1 MGELSG
7 EIQHGGGLTDPTLL
21 VRTHDDWRVGSGRVL
36 GGGIHAPI
44 VAGGG
49 YGGVPGAMFHVEQ
62 EPPGGQV
69 RRGACRGILKAL

>member
-21 VRTHDDWRVGSGRVL
+21 VRTHDDWRVGSDRVL

-49 YGGVPGAMFHVEQ
+49 YGGVSGPCFTWNSRVLA
-62 EPPGGQV
+62 
-69 RRGACRGILKAL
+69 RGCTKAAAGVS

>member
-7 EIQHGGGLTDPTLL
+7 EVEHGGGLANPTLL
-21 VRTHDDWRVGSGRVL
+21 VRTHDDRRVGSGRVL

-62 EPPGGQV
+62 RPFNRVV
-69 RRGACRGILKAL
+69 RRGACGGILRQ

>member
-1 MGELSG
+1 
-7 EIQHGGGLTDPTLL
+7 
-21 VRTHDDWRVGSGRVL
+21 VGSDRVL

-62 EPPGGQV
+62 RPSNRVV
-69 RRGACRGILKAL
+69 RRGACGGILRQ

>member
-7 EIQHGGGLTDPTLL
+7 EVEHGGGLANPTFL
-21 VRTHDDWRVGSGRVL
+21 VRTHDDRRVGSGRVL

-62 EPPGGQV
+62 QVFGGVV
-69 RRGACRGILKAL
+69 RRGACGGILRQ

>member
-1 MGELSG
+1 MGEFSG
-7 EIQHGGGLTDPTLL
+7 EVEYGGGLANPTLL
-21 VRTHDDWRVGSGRVL
+21 VRTHDDRRVGSGRVL

-62 EPPGGQV
+62 RPFNRVV
-69 RRGACRGILKAL
+69 RRGACGGILRP

>member
-1 MGELSG
+1 MGEFSG
-7 EIQHGGGLTDPTLL
+7 EVEHGGGLANPTLL
-21 VRTHDDWRVGSGRVL
+21 VRTHDDRRVGSGRVL

-62 EPPGGQV
+62 QVFGGV
-69 RRGACRGILKAL
+69 VLRGACGGILRQ

>member
-1 MGELSG
+1 
-7 EIQHGGGLTDPTLL
+7 
-21 VRTHDDWRVGSGRVL
+21 VGSGRVL

-49 YGGVPGAMFHVEQ
+49 YGGVLGAMFHVEQ